1 MRQVNESGWEEP
13 GVVTGAQRAL
23 ARCAWS
29 PQASPAARQWLLA
42 QLFRQPPAED
52 DAPGDAEDWDL

>member
-13 GVVTGAQRAL
+13 GIVTGPQRAL

-29 PQASPAARQWLLA
+29 AQASPAPRQWLLS
-42 QLFRQPPAED
+42 QLFREPDEET
-52 DAPGDAEDWDL
+52 GGTAEDWDL